1 MTRCGRSI
9 GLTVFLVFLSS
20 GLSIGDGLNPQDIL
34 QKVEETMNAAKGIR
48 VDFEEIYEWKQT
60 GEKQSLKGELI
71 LNGQR
76 QFRVTTQDQIIVSDG
91 VTLWTFSKPA
101 NRVLIDR
108 LEQTDN
114 TLLPQQLFFSYKK
127 DYQAKLAKDETV
139 DGATCSVVFLSSAK
153 KDLYITQIKAWIEK
167 DKWIPK
173 KIEQTD
179 LSKNKIIYILRHVE
193 INIPVDPG
201 TFQFVVPEGSEVIKL

>member
-1 MTRCGRSI
+1 MTRCRRNMSLAAFFIFLFSMSSI
-9 GLTVFLVFLSS
+9 GE
-20 GLSIGDGLNPQDIL
+20 GLNPQDIL
-34 QKVEETMNAAKGIR
+34 QRVEETLNAAKGIR

-60 GEKQSLKGELI
+60 GEKQSLQGELI
-71 LNGQR
+71 LNGQN

-91 VTLWTFSKPA
+91 VTLWTFSKPS

-127 DYQAKLAKDETV
+127 DYQVKAAKEETV
-139 DGATCSVVFLSSAK
+139 GGATCSVLFLSSNK
-153 KDLYITQIKAWIEK
+153 KDVYITQIKAWIEK

-179 LSKNKIIYILRHVE
+179 LSKNRITYILKNVE

-201 TFQFVVPEGSEVIKL
+201 TFQFVIPEGAEVIKL